1 VKSRFPKK
9 KNKKIALIMLI
20 TVFLLITF
28 SYYIVEKDI
37 KPTIQAMS
45 EIKARLTATRI
56 ISEAV
61 SQKIMTDSFSNVL
74 NIRTDNQGKITMV
87 QSNTVE
93 MNKLAFEISIAIQ
106 NQLKDIELSELKIPI
121 GSVFGSQIFAN
132 TGPYINIDIKPAGS
146 VNIDFKTEFDQ
157 AGINQTRFTVYLIVK
172 AVVQIIVPLVSNSIE
187 VSSHIPVV
195 ETIIVGDVPESYIN
209 VPSNNQNYLDL
220 IPIKNPF
227 DK

>member
-1 VKSRFPKK
+1 M
-9 KNKKIALIMLI
+9 IMLI
-20 TVFLLITF
+20 AIILSTTF
-28 SYYIVEKDI
+28 SYYIVEKNI

-45 EIKARLTATRI
+45 EIKARLIATRV

-61 SQKIMTDSFSNVL
+61 SQKIMANTFNNIL

-106 NQLKDIELSELKIPI
+106 NQLKDIELSEIKIPI
-121 GSVFGSQIFAN
+121 GSVLGSQIFAN

-157 AGINQTRFTVYLIVK
+157 AGINQTRLTVYLIVK
-172 AVVQIIVPLVSNSIE
+172 AAVQIIVPLASNSMEI
-187 VSSHIPVV
+187 SSHIPVA

-209 VPSNNQNYLDL
+209 LPGNDQKYLDL
-220 IPIKNPF
+220 VPIKNPF